1 MTVPESANRSGPHL
15 EANKGDLHREDGSQ
29 AVDRAI
35 GYVDPVG
42 EASGQHQHKNM
53 QGDEV
58 NQKDV
63 ATPRGDLPRERN
75 KQKNPQVP
83 GLTRLREQRSNAAG
97 WVFPGSRA
105 GFSPSGNASR
115 DPLALRAPSTVTAA
129 RSPDFSTPVIKPG
142 TKTPR

>member
-1 MTVPESANRSGPHL
+1 MTQEMTILESTNCSGPHL

-42 EASGQHQHKNM
+42 EAAGQHQHKNM

-63 ATPRGDLPRERN
+63 ATPGGDLPREKTN
-75 KQKNPQVP
+75 KTPQVP
-83 GLTRLREQRSNAAG
+83 GLNGLR
-97 WVFPGSRA
+97 
-105 GFSPSGNASR
+105 SR
-115 DPLALRAPSTVTAA
+115 DQRQWV
-129 RSPDFSTPVIKPG
+129 
-142 TKTPR
+142 

>member
-63 ATPRGDLPRERN
+63 ATPRGDLPRE
-75 KQKNPQVP
+75 KQTKNPQVP
-83 GLTRLREQRSNAAG
+83 GLNGLRSRGQTRQ
-97 WVFPGSRA
+97 V
-105 GFSPSGNASR
+105 GFSR
-115 DPLALRAPSTVTAA
+115 DHARDFRPAA
-129 RSPDFSTPVIKPG
+129 TPAEIRSL
-142 TKTPR
+142 